1 MAICCA
7 DIMRL
12 PGLEGIRLKAGLQG
26 SQNVIRWPYIAESP
40 TISPWVRGGELVFV
54 TGIGWRLGEEELQQL
69 LREAVEQRV
78 AGIVFLV
85 GTEGMAAI
93 PPSVISL
100 ANALGCPIFEQPYAL
115 PLVSVTETLSNAIV
129 QDRLAGQ
136 SAKLF
141 LSRLL
146 NGAAGTPE
154 LIELRA
160 RELGLCVEDGY
171 VVAAIRPPGAAEE
184 VGNLAAPAQQQE
196 LLEQRIMALLE
207 RRGIQ
212 WPVLQQG
219 QSWLVL
225 WPASSEAMAELTD
238 ELEQALAALQSQQPD
253 VALYAGVSELH
264 GGLHQLADAAEQASQ
279 ALQFARQH
287 QGSRL
292 FFYERLGIA
301 RLFAAIPQRNLL
313 VTFCEQQLGPFCF
326 ARDGDT
332 NELKRTVR
340 RFLDSFGNLQQAS
353 ASLGIHRNT
362 LRQRLKRFEEL
373 LGISLQD
380 PHARLN
386 VQNALLIEQM
396 LFAHHTLDT
405 P

>member
-7 DIMRL
+7 DIVRL

-40 TISPWVRGGELVFV
+40 SLSPWVRGGELVFV
-54 TGIGWRLGEEELQQL
+54 TGIGRRRSEEELQQL

-78 AGIVFLV
+78 AGVVFLV

-93 PPSVISL
+93 PSSVISL
-100 ANALGCPIFEQPYAL
+100 ANALGCPLFEQPYAL

-146 NGAAGTPE
+146 NGAAGAPE

-160 RELGLCVEDGY
+160 RELGLCVEGGY
-171 VVAAIRPPGAAEE
+171 VVMAVRLQGAADEA
-184 VGNLAAPAQQQE
+184 GSLAPTAQQQE
-196 LLEQRIMALLE
+196 LLEQRITALLE
-207 RRGIQ
+207 RRGIR
-212 WPVLQQG
+212 WPVLQQA
-219 QSWLVL
+219 QSWLML
-225 WPASSEAMAELTD
+225 WPASSEAMAELPD
-238 ELEQALAALQSQQPD
+238 ELEQALAALQSLQPD
-253 VALYAGVSELH
+253 GTLHAGVSERHADLC
-264 GGLHQLADAAEQASQ
+264 QLADAAEQACQ

-292 FFYERLGIA
+292 FFHERLGIA
-301 RLFAAIPQRNLL
+301 RLFAAIPQRSAL
-313 VTFCEQQLGPFCF
+313 VTFCQQQLGPLCF
-326 ARDGDT
+326 ARDGDA
-332 NELKRTVR
+332 NELKQTLR

-362 LRQRLKRFEEL
+362 LRQRLKRLEQL
-373 LGISLQD
+373 VGISLQD